1 MLRTFLIAAALVLS
15 LLVTPSR
22 APAQASMVAIIQE
35 QQQHIDHLA
44 PGAEAKTQAAQ
55 ASPTTAPAG
64 ATTQSTTQPAQTGV
78 HGGKDLGEIDLIKV
92 IKGEKSLT
100 VEQIFQLGYWVDFG
114 KDFVFGIIGFIP
126 KLFAAV
132 FLFGIFWVIYRCIRR
147 MVIGGMTRAGVD
159 ESIRDMLASL
169 LKWAILGFG
178 MVIAGNQIG
187 IQIAALLTGVS
198 IIGLAVGFAAQETLA
213 NFIAG
218 IVIFWDKPF
227 RVGDWVEIDGV
238 YAQVQRVTFRS
249 TRLLAGNGDMIVMPN
264 TVMLANKLR
273 NRTTNPKTQ
282 VKVMI
287 GIAYRESIEHARAV
301 LLATTVGDS
310 RLCVDPPPCVTVA
323 ECADS
328 AVNLAFSMWTQ
339 DEASEGTLR
348 SEYLEKAK
356 NALDTAG
363 ISIPFPH
370 VQLLLEPAVAGS
382 ISATTQQAPARLS
395 A

>member
-1 MLRTFLIAAALVLS
+1 MLRTFPIAVALVLS

-35 QQQHIDHLA
+35 QQHIDHLA
-44 PGAEAKTQAAQ
+44 PGAGAKTQAA
-55 ASPTTAPAG
+55 PTTEPAG
-64 ATTQSTTQPAQTGV
+64 ATTQPTTQPAQTGV
-78 HGGKDLGEIDLIKV
+78 HAGKELGEIDLIKV

-114 KDFVFGIIGFIP
+114 KDFVFGIFGFIP

-132 FLFGIFWVIYRCIRR
+132 FLFAIFWIIYLCVRR
-147 MVIGGMTRAGVD
+147 VVIGGMTRAGVD
-159 ESIRDMLASL
+159 QSIRDMLSSL

-178 MVIAGNQIG
+178 LVIAGNQIG

-227 RVGDWVEIDGV
+227 RVGDWVEIDSV

-264 TVMLANKLR
+264 TVMLASKLR

-282 VKVMI
+282 VKVSI
-287 GIAYRESIEHARAV
+287 GIAYKESIEHARAV
-301 LLATTVGDS
+301 LLATTVGDA
-310 RLCVDPPPCVTVA
+310 RLCVDPAPSVTVA
-323 ECADS
+323 ACADS
-328 AVNLAFSMWTQ
+328 AVNLALSMWTQ
-339 DEASEGTLR
+339 DESMEGALR
-348 SEYLEKAK
+348 GEYLEKAK
-356 NALDTAG
+356 NALDAAG

-382 ISATTQQAPARLS
+382 IGVATQQAPARLS

>member
-1 MLRTFLIAAALVLS
+1 MMFRTFLLAVVTTCLLTARASAQSELILALEREQQHAAAAAAA
-15 LLVTPSR
+15 
-22 APAQASMVAIIQE
+22 APATQPSVAAI
-35 QQQHIDHLA
+35 
-44 PGAEAKTQAAQ
+44 
-55 ASPTTAPAG
+55 
-64 ATTQSTTQPAQTGV
+64 ATTQPTTQPAQTGV
-78 HGGKDLGEIDLIKV
+78 HAGKELGQIDLIKV
-92 IKGEKSLT
+92 IKGEKALT

-132 FLFGIFWVIYRCIRR
+132 FLFAIFWVIYLFVRR
-147 MVIGGMTRAGVD
+147 VVIGGMTRAGVD
-159 ESIRDMLASL
+159 QSIRDMLSSL

-178 MVIAGNQIG
+178 LVIAGNQIG

-227 RVGDWVEIDGV
+227 RVDDWVEIDGV

-249 TRLLAGNGDMIVMPN
+249 TRLLAGNGDMIIMPN
-264 TVMLANKLR
+264 TVMLASKLR

-287 GIAYRESIEHARAV
+287 GIAYRESIDHARAV
-301 LLATTVGDS
+301 LLATTVGDA
-310 RLCVDPPPCVTVA
+310 RLCADPSPSVTVA

-328 AVNLAFSMWTQ
+328 AVNLALSMWTQ
-339 DEASEGTLR
+339 HEAMEGALR

-370 VQLLLEPAVAGS
+370 VQLLVEPAVAGS
-382 ISATTQQAPARLS
+382 IGLAAPHAPVPARLS

>member
-1 MLRTFLIAAALVLS
+1 VRSSGTC
-15 LLVTPSR
+15 
-22 APAQASMVAIIQE
+22 
-35 QQQHIDHLA
+35 
-44 PGAEAKTQAAQ
+44 G
-55 ASPTTAPAG
+55 
-64 ATTQSTTQPAQTGV
+64 
-78 HGGKDLGEIDLIKV
+78 
-92 IKGEKSLT
+92 
-100 VEQIFQLGYWVDFG
+100 
-114 KDFVFGIIGFIP
+114 
-126 KLFAAV
+126 FAAV
-132 FLFGIFWVIYRCIRR
+132 AAACLAPLIVGS
-147 MVIGGMTRAGVD
+147 MKKSEVD
-159 ESIRDMLASL
+159 SSIRDLLAAMV
-169 LKWAILGFG
+169 KWCVMGFG
-178 MVIAGNQIG
+178 IVIACNQLG
-187 IQIAALLTGVS
+187 IPIVAMLTGVS